1 MSKLELELDLTPF
14 FAKELE
20 LSEAPKKSERDP
32 PLQGSRRKI
41 WGGLFHEIGIRRTEM
56 GTV

>member
-1 MSKLELELDLTPF
+1 MPKLELELDLAPF

-32 PLQGSRRKI
+32 PLPMTMKLLLKSKVV
-41 WGGLFHEIGIRRTEM
+41 WVKTF
-56 GTV
+56 